1 MYRVVWDNENYADFS
16 PQEYITFAEAE
27 EEAKKLLHFWIS
39 EERKKWNW
47 NKTSHLPEPTEEQI
61 DDWNHMIENCDVY
74 IIKTEE
80 LVLSDDDYK
89 EVGWV
94 KWNK

>member
-1 MYRVVWDNENYADFS
+1 
-16 PQEYITFAEAE
+16 
-27 EEAKKLLHFWIS
+27 
-39 EERKKWNW
+39 
-47 NKTSHLPEPTEEQI
+47 
-61 DDWNHMIENCDVY
+61 MIENCDVY